1 MNWDE
6 SQQQLVSNA
15 KAGDRA
21 AFEALI
27 RPLFLPAYR
36 LAYGMLRD
44 RGEAEDVVQEASLKA
59 WNRIRDLREATEWKA
74 WLFSIVANQC
84 RTVRRSRWW
93 SVQKLGELPATPKD
107 ADQDVVVK
115 ADLAD
120 AINRLSQGDRLA
132 LVLRYY
138 LDLSFDEVA
147 ATLGVSVDA
156 ARSRTQRA
164 VRRLRPA
171 FKPGEGDSS
180 GR

>member
-6 SQQQLVSNA
+6 SQQKLVSNA
-15 KAGDRA
+15 KAGDRN
-21 AFEALI
+21 AFESLI

-44 RGEAEDVVQEASLKA
+44 RGEAEDVVQEAALKA
-59 WNRIRDLREATEWKA
+59 WNRIGDLREAMEWKS
-74 WLFSIVANQC
+74 WFFSIVANQC

-93 SVQKLGELPATPKD
+93 SVLKLGEPPPAPKD
-107 ADQDVVVK
+107 ADHDAIVR

-120 AINRLSQGDRLA
+120 AINRLSYGDRLA

-138 LDLSFDEVA
+138 MDLSFEEVA
-147 ATLGVSVDA
+147 ATLGISVDA

-164 VRRLRPA
+164 VRRLRLGFEPS
-171 FKPGEGDSS
+171 EGD
-180 GR
+180 